1 MDILITGA
9 AGFVG
14 KNLTAALEC
23 IRDGKDRTHP
33 GLEIG
38 RIYDIDD
45 NIQTEEPTEKPD
57 EDKEDEKNE
66 ETGDIEFSGDI
77 VYAGHKDNGFNYDE
91 NMPEPSY
98 EGLEHLSFTESD
110 EIFANPERGFY
121 KHYDFTS
128 SKANPLSATTL
139 KADRLTGITLCYTG
153 HYLTEFLTSD
163 ISEDFLN
170 LVRSNMQALREG
182 GAKCILRF
190 AYSRDASDSKKAKWD
205 ASPEFVHRHIKS
217 LKPII
222 QEYSDVILCWQ
233 AGFVGVWGEWYYTN
247 NFVFAPST
255 PEQHILRRGVVD
267 AMLDAL
273 PEDRSVALRTPM
285 FKKMM
290 YSGSYTDTLTFK
302 TAYSGSDLSRL
313 CCFNDCFGA
322 SKDDVGTF
330 EGSATRKYWEGDSR
344 YVLMGGETCGVS
356 NYCTCENSLKDMED
370 YHWTYMNSGYNSDVL
385 GRWQKDGC
393 MDEVKRRLGY
403 RLSVADAYYSAPAAG
418 QDMQVALRIKNSG
431 FAAPMNPRAVELV
444 LVDGNG
450 SKTVY
455 ELKDADPRFWFAN
468 KTSVL
473 SQTIQ
478 IPAETTGDCTLYLNL
493 PDPKPVLHD
502 KAAFSIRLANEDIWD
517 EATGYNKIL
526 EFTL

>member
-1 MDILITGA
+1 MKKLMYTFASLALILA
-9 AGFVG
+9 VG
-14 KNLTAALEC
+14 CQEPIVDEN
-23 IRDGKDRTHP
+23 
-33 GLEIG
+33 
-38 RIYDIDD
+38 
-45 NIQTEEPTEKPD
+45 NQTEEPTETP
-57 EDKEDEKNE
+57 EDTPNKEEEKE
-66 ETGDIEFSGDI
+66 EEKEYDLEFPGDI
-77 VYAGHKDNGFNYDE
+77 VYEGHKENGFGYEE

-98 EGLEHLSFTESD
+98 EGLEHVSFIESD
-110 EIFANPERGFY
+110 EIFPNPERGFY

-128 SKANPLSATTL
+128 SKATPLSVSTL
-139 KADRLTGITLCYTG
+139 KADRLKGLTLCYTG

-163 ISEDFLN
+163 ISENFLN
-170 LVRSNMQALREG
+170 LVRNNMEALREAG
-182 GAKCILRF
+182 VKCVLRF
-190 AYSRDASDSKKAKWD
+190 AYSRDASDSKKSKWD
-205 ASPEFVHRHIKS
+205 ASPEYVHRHIKS

-247 NFVFAPST
+247 NFVFNPST
-255 PEQHILRRGVVD
+255 PEQHTLRRSVID

-273 PEDRSVALRTPM
+273 PEDRTVALRTPM

-302 TAYSGSDLSRL
+302 TAYSGSDLSRI

-330 EGSATRKYWEGDSR
+330 EGSTTRTYWMGDSR

-356 NYCTCENSLKDMED
+356 EYCTCEKSLKDMED
-370 YHWTYMNSGYNSDVL
+370 YHWTYMNSGYNGDVL
-385 GRWQKDGC
+385 SRWESSGC

-403 RLSVADAYYSAPAAG
+403 RLSLADAYYSAAAAG
-418 QDMQVALRIKNSG
+418 KEMQVALRIKNSG

-455 ELKDADPRFWFAN
+455 ELKNVDPRFWFAN
-468 KTSVL
+468 KVSVINE
-473 SQTIQ
+473 TIE
-478 IPAETTGDCTLYLNL
+478 IPADATGNCTLYLNL
-493 PDPKPVLHD
+493 PDPKTTLHD
-502 KAAFSIRLANEDIWD
+502 NPDFSIRLANEDIWD
-517 EATGYNKIL
+517 GDTGYNKVL
-526 EFTL
+526 EFSL